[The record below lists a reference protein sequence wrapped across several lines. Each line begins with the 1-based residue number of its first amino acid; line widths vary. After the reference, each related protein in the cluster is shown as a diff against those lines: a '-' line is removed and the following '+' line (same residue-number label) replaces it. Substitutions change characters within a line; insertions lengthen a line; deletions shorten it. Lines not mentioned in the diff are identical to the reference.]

1 MIVKSGDDM
10 TYNEINK
17 YIENGSGEYELYV
30 KDKVSSTNDEI
41 KPLSDPGRTV
51 ILVSLSQSGGRGR
64 LGRVFSSPKGGLYI
78 SFCRKIQGDIEDIF
92 TFMPLSALC
101 VCNMLEAVCGIK
113 CGIKWPNDVLYG
125 GKKICGILSEM
136 FSSGNENYLILGIGV
151 NLNSRISENQ
161 PGAVSVF
168 EAAGEETD
176 LGRAAGVLINE
187 VMAVL
192 NSISKEKFLRD
203 YKVRCV
209 NLGKEVAVLYNG
221 ERIQGIAEDIS
232 ENGAL
237 IIRKEDGSKISIFSG
252 EATMVKE

>member
-1 MIVKSGDDM
+1 
-10 TYNEINK
+10 
-17 YIENGSGEYELYV
+17 
-30 KDKVSSTNDEI
+30 
-41 KPLSDPGRTV
+41 
-51 ILVSLSQSGGRGR
+51 
-64 LGRVFSSPKGGLYI
+64 
-78 SFCRKIQGDIEDIF
+78 
-92 TFMPLSALC
+92 
-101 VCNMLEAVCGIK
+101 
-113 CGIKWPNDVLYG
+113 
-125 GKKICGILSEM
+125 M

-168 EAAGEETD
+168 EATGEETD